1 MTLLPTPE
9 WMQPPRLEISSPG
22 RDADGR
28 RVFHLVFHDHGP
40 SIVWR
45 GESYAAAI
53 LAAEAYEQEGV
64 EVVDT
69 VVDDNGMEGPA
80 HDRR

>member
-9 WMQPPRLEISSPG
+9 WMQPPRLEIASPG

-28 RVFHLVFHDHGP
+28 RVFQLVFHDHGP
-40 SIVWR
+40 SVVWR
-45 GESYAAAI
+45 GDSYEAAI

-64 EVVDT
+64 EI
-69 VVDDNGMEGPA
+69 VDDVTDGNRVEGTSS
-80 HDRR
+80 